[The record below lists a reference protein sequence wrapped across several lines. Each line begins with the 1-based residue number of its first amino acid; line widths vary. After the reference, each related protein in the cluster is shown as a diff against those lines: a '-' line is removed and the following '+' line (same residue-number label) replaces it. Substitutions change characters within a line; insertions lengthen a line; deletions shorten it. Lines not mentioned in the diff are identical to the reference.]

1 MVPTI
6 GVGVEELL
14 FPNEELPKEDEFPND
29 ELPKEELPKEEL
41 PKEEFP
47 AAKPFPAIPAFA
59 AWPGLP
65 NNEPNPA
72 AAPAVS
78 GRCFKLPISWP
89 FGPT

>member
-1 MVPTI
+1 
-6 GVGVEELL
+6 LL

-29 ELPKEELPKEEL
+29 EFPKEEL

-47 AAKPFPAIPAFA
+47 AVKPFAAAPEFA
-59 AWPGLP
+59 AWAGLP